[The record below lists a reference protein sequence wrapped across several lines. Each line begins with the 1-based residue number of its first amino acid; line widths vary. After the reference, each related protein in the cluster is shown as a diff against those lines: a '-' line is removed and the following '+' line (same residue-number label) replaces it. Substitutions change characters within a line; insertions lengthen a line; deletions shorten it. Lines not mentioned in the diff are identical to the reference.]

1 MASSVSPFKLLSK
14 YTSVGSEKVQRKVGM
29 CKAHNLGTS
38 GPFVHYP
45 GLCFLVSFVVKEIG
59 GYWETTW

>member
-1 MASSVSPFKLLSK
+1 MASSVNPFKLLSK
-14 YTSVGSEKVQRKVGM
+14 YTSVGSEKVQRKVSM
-29 CKAHNLGTS
+29 RKAYNLWAS

-45 GLCFLVSFVVKEIG
+45 GLCFLVSFVVKENG